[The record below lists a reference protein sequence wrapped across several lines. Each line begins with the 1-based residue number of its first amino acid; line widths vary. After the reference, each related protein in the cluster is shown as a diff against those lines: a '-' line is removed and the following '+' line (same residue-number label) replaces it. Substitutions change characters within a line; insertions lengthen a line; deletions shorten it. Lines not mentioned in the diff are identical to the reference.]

1 MLHFCTYAILF
12 SYFFS
17 LPFKKKKKEET
28 AREPLP
34 RARDLQ
40 TGSSSRRALFRGIPG
55 GSSSSE
61 DSVSPGPQH
70 CFPDGQRPTNL
81 EIQSREAGAA
91 GGCCCYG
98 AHTCSGASASR
109 WQRQFLELTARVV
122 GQQCPV
128 AELPRPP
135 RDRLCPAGTSL
146 LHSFLPSNP
155 TTPTA
160 SMGERA
166 LLLVLLEGTELAGI
180 SAIAWLLMSGGQSH
194 FIT

>member
-81 EIQSREAGAA
+81 RSSPERQGLQAGAA
-91 GGCCCYG
+91 VTGPTLALGLQRQGG
-98 AHTCSGASASR
+98 SASS
-109 WQRQFLELTARVV
+109 W
-122 GQQCPV
+122 
-128 AELPRPP
+128 
-135 RDRLCPAGTSL
+135 S
-146 LHSFLPSNP
+146 
-155 TTPTA
+155 
-160 SMGERA
+160 
-166 LLLVLLEGTELAGI
+166 
-180 SAIAWLLMSGGQSH
+180 
-194 FIT
+194 